1 MRSVDVHQGLSES
14 RAHAVLLAPRHSNA
28 NIGSMHLC
36 WRPLVAL
43 ALLGC
48 AAEADG
54 NGTVAEDGTVAE
66 GDGTGSCI
74 DGNPPGDPFDVG
86 DVVVPDRAPGS
97 TGPALE
103 PPTAATI
110 ASECVAS
117 GGTGC
122 EASRFISKEAASC
135 LAELNDFE
143 AGLERW
149 SVALVYHHGHNRV
162 VWNVM
167 NVTNDEGAEGYSGG
181 SLTLD
186 ATDGAVLGRGAYT
199 ATP

>member
-1 MRSVDVHQGLSES
+1 MLIAS
-14 RAHAVLLAPRHSNA
+14 
-28 NIGSMHLC
+28 
-36 WRPLVAL
+36 

-54 NGTVAEDGTVAE
+54 GAAPSESDGAPE
-66 GDGTGSCI
+66 CI
-74 DGNPPGDPFDVG
+74 ADNPPAEPFAVG
-86 DVVVPDRAPGS
+86 DVIVPDRAPGS
-97 TGPALE
+97 PGPAAE

-122 EASRFISKEAASC
+122 DAAHFISREAASC

-143 AGLERW
+143 GGLEPW
-149 SVALVYHHGHNRV
+149 SIALGYHRGHGRV

-167 NVTNDEGAEGYSGG
+167 NVLNDRGSEGYSGG
-181 SLTLD
+181 VLTLD
-186 ATDGAVLGRGAYT
+186 ATDGDVLAHVAYR

>member
-1 MRSVDVHQGLSES
+1 MPLGE
-14 RAHAVLLAPRHSNA
+14 RAF
-28 NIGSMHLC
+28 
-36 WRPLVAL
+36 LVF

-48 AAEADG
+48 AAEAD
-54 NGTVAEDGTVAE
+54 ADGTLAECVA
-66 GDGTGSCI
+66 D
-74 DGNPPGDPFDVG
+74 NLPANPFDVG
-86 DVVVPDRAPGS
+86 DVVVALPAPGS
-97 TGPALE
+97 ARPAPQ

-143 AGLERW
+143 AGLEPW
-149 SVALVYHHGHNRV
+149 SIALVYHHGHQRV
-162 VWNVM
+162 VWNVT
-167 NVTNDEGAEGYSGG
+167 NVVNDGGREGYSGG
-181 SLTLD
+181 VLTLD
-186 ATDGAVLGRGAYT
+186 ATDGGVLARSAYS

>member
-1 MRSVDVHQGLSES
+1 MFAEP
-14 RAHAVLLAPRHSNA
+14 RAQTVSLAPPHSNA
-28 NIGSMHLC
+28 NIGSMHPS
-36 WRPLVAL
+36 WRILVAL

-48 AAEADG
+48 AAEAGG

-66 GDGTGSCI
+66 GAGTGACI

-103 PPTAATI
+103 PPTAAAI

-135 LAELNDFE
+135 LAELNEFE
-143 AGLERW
+143 PGLEPW
-149 SVALVYHHGHNRV
+149 SVALVYHHGHDRV
-162 VWNVM
+162 VWNVV
-167 NVTNDEGAEGYSGG
+167 NVTNDESAEGYSGG

-186 ATDGAVLGRGAYT
+186 ATDGAVLGRSTYT